1 MLKAAKFNSNLTE
14 LNISDNKFTDQKEL
28 VDEVCEVLKTPDL
41 ALAMIDM
48 KYNEIRDEGISLMMA
63 AINSSE
69 VKRTK
74 LDVTDRFSEKT
85 SAEFNALM
93 KSIKV
98 KKPKKKA
105 SSKPAGK

>member
-1 MLKAAKFNSNLTE
+1 MTE

-28 VDEVCEVLKTPDL
+28 VDEVCGLLKTPDL
-41 ALAMIDM
+41 GLRMLDM
-48 KYNEIRDEGISLMMA
+48 KYNEIHDEGISLMMA
-63 AINSSE
+63 AINTLE
-69 VKRTK
+69 DKRTK

-105 SSKPAGK
+105 ASKPAK

>member
-41 ALAMIDM
+41 ALTMIDM

-74 LDVTDRFSEKT
+74 LDVTDRFTEKT

-105 SSKPAGK
+105 ATKPAGK